1 MVWAPGGPDAKVPAL
16 RPISPRP
23 PKNAD
28 TIRAHSFVRGPIL
41 GPLFLEPVFADSELA
56 TLDPGQQSRRRA
68 ASPGGVTSMPPI
80 RVLCV
85 DDHRLMREGIVH
97 IVGLQPDIKVVAEA
111 SNGEEA
117 VEQFLRHQP
126 DVTLMDLQLPRMNG
140 LQAIRA
146 IRHGAPDARVV
157 VLTMYHGDEDIYR
170 ALQAGAAG
178 YLLKDTVPEDLV
190 RVIREVHAGKRAIPP
205 DVEAA
210 LALRATQPALTFR
223 EIQVLELLATGKRN
237 KEIAADLGISSDTA
251 RAHIKSIFIK
261 FNVHDRTA
269 ALAEAL
275 RRGMIHIG

>member
-1 MVWAPGGPDAKVPAL
+1 MTAI
-16 RPISPRP
+16 RP
-23 PKNAD
+23 
-28 TIRAHSFVRGPIL
+28 
-41 GPLFLEPVFADSELA
+41 E
-56 TLDPGQQSRRRA
+56 
-68 ASPGGVTSMPPI
+68 I

-117 VEQFLRHQP
+117 VEQFRRHRP

-146 IRHGAPDARVV
+146 IRHDEPNARVV

-190 RVIREVHAGKRAIPP
+190 RVIREVHGGKRAIPP
-205 DVEAA
+205 DVERA

-223 EIQVLELLATGKRN
+223 EFQVLELLATGKRN